1 MKDEMILEKTKKYLY
16 AGIKLDTKSKEQ
28 EFAFILS
35 RLQEM
40 AKDEPEK
47 LEALR
52 QEFLGWYL
60 AYCLKSGKA
69 KGMGLPGY
77 HKSKRKNY
85 NRNRKKKNK

>member
-1 MKDEMILEKTKKYLY
+1 MKDTMVLEKTKRYLY
-16 AGIKLDTKSKEQ
+16 SGVNLNTSHKEQ

-69 KGMGLPGY
+69 KGMGLPDY